1 MEIWRDIKGFEGLYQ
16 VSNQGN
22 VRNVKRGKLLRKE
35 LTWRG
40 YHRIT
45 LGSKGRKMLHRIVC
59 EAFIPNPNNLPIIN
73 HINENKTDNRVENLE
88 WCTQS
93 HNVKHSYLN
102 HKESWGNT
110 GNRGR
115 RNVLSKPCA
124 KLKDGIVVAKYSG
137 ASEAERITGI
147 SRSSII
153 QVCNNSK
160 VRKTAG
166 GYEWKWL

>member
-1 MEIWRDIKGFEGLYQ
+1 MGSEMCIRD
-16 VSNQGN
+16 
-22 VRNVKRGKLLRKE
+22 R
-35 LTWRG
+35 T
-40 YHRIT
+40 
-45 LGSKGRKMLHRIVC
+45 
-59 EAFIPNPNNLPIIN
+59 
-73 HINENKTDNRVENLE
+73 KTDNRVENLE